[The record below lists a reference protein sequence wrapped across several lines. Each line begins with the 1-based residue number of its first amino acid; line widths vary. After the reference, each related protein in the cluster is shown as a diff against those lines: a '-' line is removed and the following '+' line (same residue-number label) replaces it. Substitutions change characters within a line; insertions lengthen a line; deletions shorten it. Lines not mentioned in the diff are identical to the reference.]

1 MTYRR
6 KDRFTT
12 NMTWGYGYLN
22 VYCNRHL
29 IFIIK
34 KFIVFKFRSNMSLCS
49 LDFEWNPSLNNLY
62 KHVLHL
68 IDSLSSFI
76 RWMAQCRGLRSL
88 EWALYLVGRGDNV
101 SHFCCLFC
109 LSVIVRLV
117 VYRLDHRSVDRL
129 RLIQYQIVSYWG
141 RNLKEHWLH
150 SCFVSFLNE
159 SRRLS
164 YPKFPKL
171 EQYN

>member
-6 KDRFTT
+6 KDKITT
-12 NMTWGYGYLN
+12 NITWGYGYLN

-29 IFIIK
+29 IFIVK

-68 IDSLSSFI
+68 IDSLSSFT
-76 RWMAQCRGLRSL
+76 MNDTVPGSSLAGVGLH
-88 EWALYLVGRGDNV
+88 LVGRGDNV

-109 LSVIVRLV
+109 LSVIIRWV
-117 VYRLDHRSVDRL
+117 VHRLDHRSVDRL
-129 RLIQYQIVSYWG
+129 RLIQYQIVS
-141 RNLKEHWLH
+141 
-150 SCFVSFLNE
+150 F
-159 SRRLS
+159 
-164 YPKFPKL
+164 
-171 EQYN
+171 

>member
-1 MTYRR
+1 M
-6 KDRFTT
+6 
-12 NMTWGYGYLN
+12 
-22 VYCNRHL
+22 

-88 EWALYLVGRGDNV
+88 EWALYIVGRGDNV
-101 SHFCCLFC
+101 SHFCCLFVC
-109 LSVIVRLV
+109 VIIRLV
-117 VYRLDHRSVDRL
+117 VHRLDHRSVDRL